1 MHVLSAPVSIGKT
14 LIKKSITHIS
24 LAPNQQ
30 YLPCPWT
37 STSKHIWHIYLKK
50 KIWISIYFYKQLLK
64 YLHLAMQSGMYYYQ
78 QGQMYHIL
86 SKPIN
91 CCAIPI
97 ACLSAVYVCICL
109 TVQSQPCSHSDIQ
122 IQQVHTIKFKD
133 VLIHNPRRLQHPI
146 YFVIGWSFWAKRML
160 RAIPQL

>member
-1 MHVLSAPVSIGKT
+1 MDTYTTDLYKIKNACSSAPVSIGKT
-14 LIKKSITHIS
+14 LIKK
-24 LAPNQQ
+24 NQCSN
-30 YLPCPWT
+30 PHFT
-37 STSKHIWHIYLKK
+37 STKSTISSVPLNFYKQTYMTYLFKK
-50 KIWISIYFYKQLLK
+50 NISISIYFYKQLLK

-146 YFVIGWSFWAKRML
+146 HFVIG
-160 RAIPQL
+160 

>member
-1 MHVLSAPVSIGKT
+1 MVRPWSRNQC
-14 LIKKSITHIS
+14 
-24 LAPNQQ
+24 PN
-30 YLPCPWT
+30 PHFT
-37 STSKHIWHIYLKK
+37 STKSTTSSVPLNFYKQAKHIWHIYLKK
-50 KIWISIYFYKQLLK
+50 NISISIYFYKQLLK

-146 YFVIGWSFWAKRML
+146 HFVIGWSFWAKRML